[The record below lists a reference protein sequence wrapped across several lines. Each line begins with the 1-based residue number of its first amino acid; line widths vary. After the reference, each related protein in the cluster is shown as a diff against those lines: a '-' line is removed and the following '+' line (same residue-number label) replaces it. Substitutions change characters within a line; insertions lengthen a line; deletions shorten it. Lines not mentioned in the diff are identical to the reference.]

1 MTSSI
6 SDNNENLSSPRN
18 WLTKQQLDSIL
29 KNNENYS
36 QKSLLQTLEESTQSQ
51 PPKILQIE
59 LPEKYAWV
67 FLGVLIVILLYFI
80 CKGVNN
86 LNKKYKI
93 WQENR
98 IRNRFVKNVT
108 NTEFMSSPT
117 ISMVGSKCSNCGCG
131 KQASTRPALSSV
143 PRNISSQHGL
153 SLPKVQSVHSGRTV
167 STSCKPQTLPF
178 KMDSHI
184 GLSSPRTEVSKI
196 QFNFSNRATKKMD
209 SDNNHSNNNKSGNSI
224 QILEQMSAEPS
235 KQPDRPRIDFHHQ
248 PINHNQISC
257 PPNLGHHDNF
267 HPATIS
273 VQSAGIPNFGIG
285 GNNDHMGKFD
295 ISQITALQKNFQA
308 SIDHPNLYQIHSV
321 PPMIEQNQNQH
332 HNQNRN
338 HQVRNHQNQHENKDQ
353 SCHNTSNNNNKKNN
367 TNQNVTDSPQLT
379 LGKRSV
385 ASIETRNSYIIKKFL
400 LSNKGRILDTAA
412 QLVGPNGTLKS
423 KLSKI
428 DMNDLAA
435 QAKLEALISG
445 STRSNS
451 SEF

>member
-1 MTSSI
+1 
-6 SDNNENLSSPRN
+6 
-18 WLTKQQLDSIL
+18 
-29 KNNENYS
+29 
-36 QKSLLQTLEESTQSQ
+36 
-51 PPKILQIE
+51 
-59 LPEKYAWV
+59 
-67 FLGVLIVILLYFI
+67 
-80 CKGVNN
+80 
-86 LNKKYKI
+86 
-93 WQENR
+93 
-98 IRNRFVKNVT
+98 
-108 NTEFMSSPT
+108 
-117 ISMVGSKCSNCGCG
+117 
-131 KQASTRPALSSV
+131 
-143 PRNISSQHGL
+143 
-153 SLPKVQSVHSGRTV
+153 
-167 STSCKPQTLPF
+167 
-178 KMDSHI
+178 MDSHI

-209 SDNNHSNNNKSGNSI
+209 SDNNNNNHNNNNNNKSGNSI

-273 VQSAGIPNFGIG
+273 VQSPGIPNFGIG

-321 PPMIEQNQNQH
+321 PPMIDNHHQNQH
-332 HNQNRN
+332 QNQHQN
-338 HQVRNHQNQHENKDQ
+338 HQNHQTRNHQNQHENKDQ

-367 TNQNVTDSPQLT
+367 SNQNVTDSPQLT